1 MPEIKQFAC
10 DYCGDVIPQADD
22 HVVHGFII
30 DGAIYAATAD
40 GTGGLMGAAAD
51 SCNGERITTRSMY
64 CTACFLDSL
73 CVDENDV
80 DDWLADRIQ
89 SRQTGDA
96 AEDTEADNNIS
107 EGMDSWG
114 SGEE

>member
-22 HVVHGFII
+22 HVIHGFII

-64 CTACFLDSL
+64 CTACFLDGL

-80 DDWLADRIQ
+80 NDWLTDRKE
-89 SRQTGDA
+89 SRESSIMDA
-96 AEDTEADNNIS
+96 ELVD
-107 EGMDSWG
+107 
-114 SGEE
+114 GEE